1 MSEFE
6 EVGEQ
11 QASTSEAMLELVL
24 AQQDLEMERH
34 IRRLQVADAAYNLA
48 RRHPVTTTVVAIAGF
63 SLLWQALR
71 RR

>member
-48 RRHPVTTTVVAIAGF
+48 RRHPVT
-63 SLLWQALR
+63 
-71 RR
+71 